1 MEGKSTR
8 GRRPRRW
15 ALLLPCLALA
25 AAAALL
31 AAPPAQTALAA
42 TGPAA
47 EPSAPAAAPP
57 SLPGSPVCGPSQ
69 ASPNEPQT
77 GRNDTGTRYASP
89 IYFAPDFPVFADSDV
104 NTTLGAV
111 GGFGGISFRA
121 PLHHTPV
128 IFVHGNQADAQNWL
142 DVMQQFAFHAGYT
155 MQEMYALSYNGLAN
169 YYAGAPEQTPP
180 DTLDQDYVDQNLQP
194 DGGTLAN
201 GGHGAGDDDNV
212 PDLCHF
218 VEAVQWYTGSRQVDI
233 VAHSLGVTIARR
245 LMVIYPSLARDV
257 VSFVGIAG
265 GNHGTSV
272 CTDLDT
278 SYYGCDEIAPGTQWL
293 AELNRH
299 GETYGPTR
307 WMTVYNGAEGDPF
320 FVGPQLWNSPALA
333 GADNQ
338 TFNASTSQTQS
349 LPDNHGDYHNDLRVD
364 PPEVETYLPFVLRY
378 GQKGPGAAHGVE
390 SLAASIAAQGQ
401 ADKAAN
407 QQQPQTYQVDQL
419 APAPLCIPLL
429 TGTQDGCALAG
440 AGGTTSGSNTGT
452 SGTQASSGGATL
464 ASLPDTAAASP
475 APLRATG
482 LALLAATA
490 LSAAARRRR
499 RRGGSSQRMPVS

>member
-1 MEGKSTR
+1 MEGESTKR
-8 GRRPRRW
+8 GASRRRAPL
-15 ALLLPCLALA
+15 LLLPYLA
-25 AAAALL
+25 AAVVLL

-42 TGPAA
+42 AGPAA
-47 EPSAPAAAPP
+47 ESFAPAAVPP
-57 SLPGSPVCGPSQ
+57 SLPGSPVCGPST

-77 GRNDTGTRYASP
+77 GRNDDPNNTKRYPSP
-89 IYFAPDFPVFADSDV
+89 IYFASDFPVFADSDS

-111 GGFGGISFRA
+111 GGFGGVAYRA

-180 DTLDQDYVDQNLQP
+180 DALDQDYINQNLQP

-233 VAHSLGVTIARR
+233 VAHSLGVTIAWR
-245 LMVIYPSLARDV
+245 LMQLYPALARDV
-257 VSFVGIAG
+257 VGFVGIAG

-272 CTDLDT
+272 CTDLAT
-278 SYYGCDEIAPGTQWL
+278 AYYGCDEIAPGTRWL
-293 AELNRH
+293 ADFNRPV
-299 GETYGPTR
+299 ETYGPTR

-320 FVGPQLWNSPALA
+320 FVGLQLWNSPALA
-333 GADNQ
+333 GVDNQ
-338 TFNASTSQTQS
+338 TFNVYTQQSQS

-364 PPEVETYLPFVLRY
+364 PPEVETYLPFVLRF
-378 GQKGPGAAHGVE
+378 GQQGRGAAHGVE
-390 SLAASIAAQGQ
+390 ALAATIAVQGQ

-407 QQQPQTYQVDQL
+407 QQQSQTYQLDRL
-419 APAPLCIPLL
+419 APASFCIPLL

-440 AGGTTSGSNTGT
+440 VSGSGIPTSI
-452 SGTQASSGGATL
+452 SGTQGSGGGATL
-464 ASLPDTAAASP
+464 ASLPDITAAAASP
-475 APLRATG
+475 LRTAG
-482 LALLAATA
+482 LVLLAVAA
-490 LSAAARRRR
+490 LAAAGRRGR
-499 RRGGSSQRMPVS
+499 RRGRRQRMSVS